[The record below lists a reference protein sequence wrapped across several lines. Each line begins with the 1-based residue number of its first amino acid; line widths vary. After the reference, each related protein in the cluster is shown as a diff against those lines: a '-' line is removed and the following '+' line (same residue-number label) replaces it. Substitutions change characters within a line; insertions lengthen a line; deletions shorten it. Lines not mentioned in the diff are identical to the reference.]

1 MCIGLD
7 FLDWPERKP
16 TTTQCPPFISDFIY
30 LTKELRDWPSNCQH
44 LPAAEFLPP
53 VDVSRELARH
63 LRTVEQCDFV
73 IALTHMR
80 LTEDLAVSNATGYGD
95 ERVDLLL
102 GGHDHNVVCR
112 FADDT
117 DENPE
122 VILQGMTNSDYVNAE
137 GKTINVEGD
146 VRIVKSGTDWRSY
159 SVVKL
164 VVERTEDGKASLQTV
179 KRTKPISP
187 SLVLRVWAL

>member
-1 MCIGLD
+1 MAVNITATPCPVCMRLD
-7 FLDWPERKP
+7 I
-16 TTTQCPPFISDFIY
+16 TNGI
-30 LTKELRDWPSNCQH
+30 RDWPSNCQH
-44 LPAAEFLPP
+44 LPPAQFLSP
-53 VDVSRELARH
+53 VDVSRELARY
-63 LRTVEQCDFV
+63 LRTVQECDFV
-73 IALTHMR
+73 VAVTHMR
-80 LTEDLAVSNATGYGD
+80 LAEDLAVSRATAYGD
-95 ERVDLLL
+95 DRIDLLL

-122 VILQGMTNSDYVNAE
+122 VILQGMTHSDYVNAE

-164 VVERTEDGKASLQTV
+164 VVKREEEGKSSLQTV
-179 KRTKPISP
+179 KRMVRDSST
-187 SLVLRVWAL
+187 LYG